1 MPGKVDFD
9 SQNHDRSTVTL
20 DQLALG
26 QSARVARVDTSEP
39 VMLRL
44 MEMGLVPG
52 APVAIKKKAPFG
64 GPMELQVR
72 DYLLSIRVSEA
83 RRLHVELLQHQ

>member
-1 MPGKVDFD
+1 MTLDRLPLEQPARVVAVD
-9 SQNHDRSTVTL
+9 SQD
-20 DQLALG
+20 
-26 QSARVARVDTSEP
+26 P

-52 APVAIKKKAPFG
+52 APVTVRKVAPFG

-72 DYLLSIRVSEA
+72 GYLLSIRRDEA
-83 RRLHVELLQHQ
+83 KKLTVAVEPSR